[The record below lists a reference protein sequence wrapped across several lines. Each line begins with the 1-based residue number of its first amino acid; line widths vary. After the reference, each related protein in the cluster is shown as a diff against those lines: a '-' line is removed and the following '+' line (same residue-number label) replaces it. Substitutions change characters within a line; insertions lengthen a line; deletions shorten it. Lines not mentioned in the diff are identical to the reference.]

1 MIFNELGRALEVMTV
16 LALKPA
22 MVDQKMYIEGVLL
35 LHLSAFGT
43 PLP

>member
-1 MIFNELGRALEVMTV
+1 MIFNELGRTLEVVTV
-16 LALKPA
+16 LALEPA
-22 MVDQKMYIEGVLL
+22 MINQKMYMEGVLL